1 MLELVVP
8 EFRAGERLDRFLAA
22 AQADLSRSRLQSLIR
37 EGRVLVN
44 GKIARASLRLHDG
57 DQVRVELP
65 PERIVKLAAEDI
77 PLSIL
82 YEDESIL
89 VVDKPAGMVVHPGA
103 GVASGTLVHALLHR
117 DPRIAAVG
125 GAGRPGIVHRLDRDT
140 SGLLVVARTARA
152 YRALVDAIKN
162 RDVKRRYLALVWGG
176 PGPAEGSV
184 EGAIGRDPRHRQ
196 RMAVVRRGGKPARTR
211 WRVAERFGW
220 CTALD
225 VALETGRTHQIRVH
239 LAHLGHPVVGDR
251 TYGGRARMP
260 LRLTAAER
268 SLAEELLD
276 RLPRQALHA
285 SELEFAHPIRG
296 VRLHF
301 EAPLP
306 LDIARALSWLRGL
319 GQPRRGR
326 TAT

>member
-1 MLELVVP
+1 M
-8 EFRAGERLDRFLAA
+8 
-22 AQADLSRSRLQSLIR
+22 
-37 EGRVLVN
+37 
-44 GKIARASLRLHDG
+44 
-57 DQVRVELP
+57 
-65 PERIVKLAAEDI
+65 
-77 PLSIL
+77 
-82 YEDESIL
+82 
-89 VVDKPAGMVVHPGA
+89 DKPAGMVVHPGA

-196 RMAVVRRGGKPARTR
+196 RMAVVGRGGKPARTR

-225 VALETGRTHQIRVH
+225 VALETGRTHQIRAADEQVVH
-239 LAHLGHPVVGDR
+239 VSRLVGWKVPSDL
-251 TYGGRARMP
+251 P

-306 LDIARALSWLRGL
+306 LDIAGALSWLRGL
-319 GQPRRGR
+319 GQPRRGP